1 MTGRTAGAPRLGRP
15 GPVSTATCASHPR
28 SGVDAPARRHPHP
41 AAHAPDN
48 PAPTRANEWA
58 TGPRTTSHSRER
70 LRRKRRFISHS
81 GNARSFWITS
91 GCSPEFAAR
100 SVSAADKKTGGTGVA
115 PPSASRGLPTTT
127 TRATCHGPY
136 SRARPAAVRIPPPRE
151 AHVPLASARP
161 GRDSVERPRATGRL
175 PTRTATDGV
184 GGPTRVAARGT
195 RRSLPAA
202 PPVRTTG
209 ARVLFARPGSLL
221 VVPALP
227 PRFPRGDATSRR
239 GDRGRAQAHEHRVP
253 TARRRCPAGQVH
265 PLPDE
270 PSEDAVTLVLV
281 VGSPEPPQ
289 WFPVP
294 GGPPGA
300 GLPGSWRPAGR
311 AGSRGRPARRTPPSP
326 PAPDRRARPR

>member
-58 TGPRTTSHSRER
+58 TGPWTTSHSRER
-70 LRRKRRFISHS
+70 LRRKRRFTSHS
-81 GNARSFWITS
+81 GNTRSFWITS

-127 TRATCHGPY
+127 TRAACHGPY

-195 RRSLPAA
+195 RRSLPRRSAG
-202 PPVRTTG
+202 PHHRCSGPVR
-209 ARVLFARPGSLL
+209 
-221 VVPALP
+221 P
-227 PRFPRGDATSRR
+227 PRLAPGRPCPPTPVPPRGRREPSRR
-239 GDRGRAQAHEHRVP
+239 PSTGPGTRTPRPHR
-253 TARRRCPAGQVH
+253 TA
-265 PLPDE
+265 PLP
-270 PSEDAVTLVLV
+270 
-281 VGSPEPPQ
+281 
-289 WFPVP
+289 
-294 GGPPGA
+294 
-300 GLPGSWRPAGR
+300 GR
-311 AGSRGRPARRTPPSP
+311 SGP
-326 PAPDRRARPR
+326 PAP